1 VFITLSDAA
10 QFPPYRIEN
19 RSSTATIVYRQAL
32 APNSTLNTVPGDTN
46 GAFSGLLCTVLPP
59 LQWHSFLWNDLQ
71 APKELLVALV
81 PDSSSIGSSTSSSSS
96 GSSSSG
102 SSGSTDVVLTS
113 AVFNSLHWVSYKL
126 DTGSSTKSS
135 ALEPLDMEAWAATA
149 ITQVLRATLLCCDAP
164 LNKL

>member
-32 APNSTLNTVPGDTN
+32 APNSNLNTVPGDTN

-59 LQWHSFLWNDLQ
+59 LQWRSFLWNDLQ

-81 PDSSSIGSSTSSSSS
+81 PDSSNIGSSSNSSS
-96 GSSSSG
+96 GSTSSG
-102 SSGSTDVVLTS
+102 GSGDTDVVLTS

-126 DTGSSTKSS
+126 DTSSSTKSS

-149 ITQVLRATLLCCDAP
+149 ITQVLSATRLCCDAP
-164 LNKL
+164 LN